1 VPTENVK
8 FSHDGFFIFT
18 ILTIYLKAAHPHA
31 AFFISR
37 SYMTQIALMPNKFK
51 HGDDI
56 SLTSVYVEQKM
67 LVRRVD
73 EHDKRFINLES
84 KLDEIL
90 VISKAIK
97 ASWKYVLIL
106 IFVAFM
112 CGLAVDNQAV
122 VKAVKNY
129 FTLN

>member
-1 VPTENVK
+1 
-8 FSHDGFFIFT
+8 
-18 ILTIYLKAAHPHA
+18 
-31 AFFISR
+31 
-37 SYMTQIALMPNKFK
+37 MTQIALMPNKLK